1 MTEEPDER
9 RLEIQS
15 TPEQLAGVYANFA
28 NVSFSNYEFT
38 ITFMRVEHEAEGV
51 IPGVVVSRVNISP
64 QFMPELMDAMADNYS
79 KWRTREGIRDLPE
92 ADPPSGE

>member
-1 MTEEPDER
+1 
-9 RLEIQS
+9 
-15 TPEQLAGVYANFA
+15 
-28 NVSFSNYEFT
+28 
-38 ITFMRVEHEAEGV
+38 VEHEAEGV

-92 ADPPSGE
+92 ADGPGE